1 MSRVSSIVDSSP
13 TFSGLAG
20 TLGQSGGNHVKKLI
34 LLTASTVGVIA
45 VLTAMFGS
53 GVAAA
58 DDYAGKT
65 YADASSALSG
75 AGLTGVIEGRVGSRL
90 PTDQCV
96 VTRSESTHWMHVAKK
111 KFGNVKSTV
120 LLFLNCNAPVA
131 AAGMSGN
138 SAASP
143 EGKAAQ
149 AAATPAPANPS
160 TASVKASPAKH

>member
-1 MSRVSSIVDSSP
+1 V
-13 TFSGLAG
+13 
-20 TLGQSGGNHVKKLI
+20 NKLI

-75 AGLTGVIEGRVGSRL
+75 AGLTGVIEGRVGSML

-96 VTRSESTHWMHVAKK
+96 VTRSESTHWMHVSGKN
-111 KFGNVKSTV
+111 FGNVQGTV

-131 AAGMSGN
+131 APGMSGN
-138 SAASP
+138 SAASA

>member
-1 MSRVSSIVDSSP
+1 
-13 TFSGLAG
+13 
-20 TLGQSGGNHVKKLI
+20 VKKLI

-45 VLTAMFGS
+45 VLTAIFGS

-58 DDYAGKT
+58 DDYAGNT

-75 AGLTGVIEGRVGSRL
+75 AGLTGVIAGRVGSRL

-96 VTRSESTHWMHVAKK
+96 VTRSESTHWMHVSGKN
-111 KFGNVKSTV
+111 FGNVKGTV

-131 AAGMSGN
+131 AAGTSGN

-143 EGKAAQ
+143 EGKAAQAAAAQ